1 MYSVNGTR
9 SSCGDRGV
17 SWVCWCGWGTC
28 AIVLF
33 VGVRGLRAAQGSV
46 QEVAFESY
54 SEGLLLLSGLPR
66 ISGFTMRACSGAML
80 RSPMTWSVLLCASC
94 AGGGGALSPGGSG
107 TGRCVSCAGWAKVC
121 GAVLALDDG
130 GLRRRGSGEGRG
142 RGAGARGVEAS
153 RACGLGHHQC
163 GVGHPSRLPLF
174 RMVSSK
180 AGAGSAS
187 GAVGGEWRHTNER
200 W

>member
-1 MYSVNGTR
+1 M
-9 SSCGDRGV
+9 
-17 SWVCWCGWGTC
+17 CWCGWGTC

-54 SEGLLLLSGLPR
+54 SEGLLLLSGLPQANG
-66 ISGFTMRACSGAML
+66 STMRACSGAVL

-94 AGGGGALSPGGSG
+94 VGESGRCSRSTTGTCAGGDLARGGGA
-107 TGRCVSCAGWAKVC
+107 R
-121 GAVLALDDG
+121 
-130 GLRRRGSGEGRG
+130 
-142 RGAGARGVEAS
+142 AGARGVEVD
-153 RACGLGHHQC
+153 RACGLGHRYC